1 MKIKQIIIAGTLLVS
16 VASFAQ
22 KDELKALKK
31 IYAKDEIKGDDLAN
45 YKTLVEKVQSLA
57 TEEGDKIYANFY
69 KSMTPILDMMSLD
82 KTSTPLQIQMQMAK
96 SLNPKNILQLAKGL
110 NETLDY
116 EKKSGKKIYT
126 DDINETIM
134 QYKPEIQNY
143 VAVLGKQKKYKEGAE
158 VLYSLY
164 QLDKKDQDKLYF
176 AANYAI
182 EAQDWDKALDYLKE
196 LKAINYSGEGI
207 AYYALN
213 KTNQVEE
220 FFNDKAQRDL
230 FIKAGSHEKPRDEK
244 TPSKKGEIVKNLAL
258 ILVQQGKAEEAK
270 TALSDARK
278 LNPDDTNLILTE
290 ADVYYK
296 LNDIENYKKLIN
308 EALQKKPND
317 VELLFNLGV
326 VSGKANQIEDAEKYY
341 LKVIELDPSYTNAY
355 LNLANIKL
363 IPDEKLVEE
372 MNKLGTSDK
381 DMKRYTVLKADRQ
394 KLFNTVM
401 PILEKAHDLSPD
413 NKDVSQ
419 VLMSVYK
426 YLELNDT
433 DKFKALKAKL

>member
-143 VAVLGKQKKYKEGAE
+143 VAVLGKQKK
-158 VLYSLY
+158 
-164 QLDKKDQDKLYF
+164 
-176 AANYAI
+176 I
-182 EAQDWDKALDYLKE
+182 
-196 LKAINYSGEGI
+196 
-207 AYYALN
+207 
-213 KTNQVEE
+213 
-220 FFNDKAQRDL
+220 
-230 FIKAGSHEKPRDEK
+230 
-244 TPSKKGEIVKNLAL
+244 
-258 ILVQQGKAEEAK
+258 
-270 TALSDARK
+270 
-278 LNPDDTNLILTE
+278 
-290 ADVYYK
+290 
-296 LNDIENYKKLIN
+296 
-308 EALQKKPND
+308 
-317 VELLFNLGV
+317 
-326 VSGKANQIEDAEKYY
+326 
-341 LKVIELDPSYTNAY
+341 
-355 LNLANIKL
+355 
-363 IPDEKLVEE
+363 
-372 MNKLGTSDK
+372 
-381 DMKRYTVLKADRQ
+381 
-394 KLFNTVM
+394 
-401 PILEKAHDLSPD
+401 
-413 NKDVSQ
+413 
-419 VLMSVYK
+419 
-426 YLELNDT
+426 
-433 DKFKALKAKL
+433 

>member
-1 MKIKQIIIAGTLLVS
+1 ML
-16 VASFAQ
+16 
-22 KDELKALKK
+22 
-31 IYAKDEIKGDDLAN
+31 YA
-45 YKTLVEKVQSLA
+45 
-57 TEEGDKIYANFY
+57 
-69 KSMTPILDMMSLD
+69 
-82 KTSTPLQIQMQMAK
+82 
-96 SLNPKNILQLAKGL
+96 
-110 NETLDY
+110 
-116 EKKSGKKIYT
+116 
-126 DDINETIM
+126 
-134 QYKPEIQNY
+134 
-143 VAVLGKQKKYKEGAE
+143 
-158 VLYSLY
+158 LY

-182 EAQDWDKALDYLKE
+182 EAQDWDKALEYLKE

-258 ILVQQGKAEEAK
+258 ILVQQGKVEEAK
-270 TALSDARK
+270 AALSDARK

-308 EALQKKPND
+308 EALQKNPND